1 MNNPKLFM
9 LMLGCK
15 PPGRYIEQHDILFT
29 IAPDF
34 ASTETDAKAFWKEAE
49 KIHIDAWKNVTQVD
63 GYKVSVVP
71 KRFIKENDS
80 KKLFFINLG
89 GYKEGEFDEFHY
101 KVLVVAENISEAQ
114 KKAKDSVFCLHHPG
128 ISKQSLP
135 HIDDKYGV
143 DVEEDETYE
152 VKEILPVYLKEEY
165 SILIEDILFDKQI
178 LEDEIHLGYQRY
190 EKMKK

>member
-15 PPGRYIEQHDILFT
+15 PPGRYTEQHDILFT
-29 IAPDF
+29 IAEDF
-34 ASTETDAKAFWKEAE
+34 VLTETDAKAFWPEAE

-63 GYKVSVVP
+63 GYKISVVP
-71 KRFIKENDS
+71 KDSMQKEND

-101 KVLVVAENISEAQ
+101 KILVVAENISEAQ
-114 KKAKDSVFCLHHPG
+114 KKAKESAFCLHHPG

-135 HIDDKYGV
+135 HVDDKYGI
-143 DVEEDETYE
+143 DVEEDEGYE
-152 VKEILPVYLKEEY
+152 VQEILPLYLKESY
-165 SILIEDILFDKQI
+165 SILIEDILFDKEI
-178 LEDEIHLGYQRY
+178 SKDEIHLGYQKY
-190 EKMKK
+190 EKLKK